1 MILYIYLTDILY
13 LIDIHISN
21 WYTLLTQF
29 ISTVGVL
36 SRNVTRDNSPS
47 AHLPIQPSIHPNYR
61 SGCSKQLST
70 LQNWF
75 NTTKSD
81 HTIPNW
87 LLVSLSPVFVK
98 FLSSNVFEYQ
108 ISLVIASL
116 NRSNVIHFAI
126 IWPIQAAFLLLTW
139 SISNT
144 VLHSSKMI
152 LLKLYAYDL

>member
-1 MILYIYLTDILY
+1 MILYIYLTVKP
-13 LIDIHISN
+13 N

-70 LQNWF
+70 LQNRF
-75 NTTKSD
+75 NTIKSY

-87 LLVSLSPVFVK
+87 LLVSLSSVVVK
-98 FLSSNVFEYQ
+98 FFSSNVFEYQ
-108 ISLVIASL
+108 ISLVITSL
-116 NRSNVIHFAI
+116 KSFQSHSLCHHLTNPTSLSTSNLIH
-126 IWPIQAAFLLLTW
+126 
-139 SISNT
+139 
-144 VLHSSKMI
+144 
-152 LLKLYAYDL
+152 LKHGATFI

>member
-1 MILYIYLTDILY
+1 MMIYIYLTD
-13 LIDIHISN
+13 ISN

-70 LQNWF
+70 LQNRF
-75 NTTKSD
+75 NTIESY

-87 LLVSLSPVFVK
+87 LLVGLSSVVVK
-98 FLSSNVFEYQ
+98 FFSSKVLEYQ
-108 ISLVIASL
+108 ISLVITSL
-116 NRSNVIHFAI
+116 KSFQSHSFCHHLTNPTSLSTFNLIH
-126 IWPIQAAFLLLTW
+126 
-139 SISNT
+139 
-144 VLHSSKMI
+144 
-152 LLKLYAYDL
+152 LKHGATLI